1 MAIIIACIV
10 AVGIGLVLVWTS
22 ARAAVTIAVAAVRNG
37 KLEVTR
43 GTLSPRVVEG
53 LRHVVA
59 ARPPV
64 TSATIRVLRSK
75 DRARVEVQGNL
86 TEAQIQQIRNI
97 VGVLKLPEVARGRR
111 K

>member
-10 AVGIGLVLVWTS
+10 AVGVGLVLVWTS
-22 ARAAVTIAVAAVRNG
+22 ARAAVTIAVAAVRDG
-37 KLEVTR
+37 RLEVTR
-43 GTLSPRVVEG
+43 GALSPRVVEG

-59 ARPPV
+59 GRPPV
-64 TSATIRVLRSK
+64 ISATIRVLRAK

-111 K
+111 R